1 MYLTIK
7 KPRIY
12 CIICLVVFFVDYE
25 FVLASTS
32 TKEGLF
38 VSLPSTGKIS
48 ATFHPQE
55 NIEKGQLTRVSFGVP
70 FPKNVLKNV
79 NKIRVILNNKEIP
92 SFSMETTRWHS
103 HNVDSSKFIRSVL
116 VYTDIE
122 FSSSDPVNF
131 LILYGDNRKRTLD
144 ASITKPRKEWVS
156 IIGHTYPDEF
166 PSNEKITEPKVYVTF
181 SADWLGLC
189 LLKTRTLPIS
199 KKGLWYFFDRA
210 SLSFAETAVNDRFA
224 KIKEKETEKINYSSE
239 YEPWLFD
246 RSSTLYSL
254 YIRTGDVRWLR
265 HAHRST
271 QFYANHIDEKGYFDL
286 KEYQDLKYSYG
297 QSMLIDLIL
306 MGDLSYIP
314 TIERVASAGAT
325 WHESYS
331 KSLNF
336 WTERHQS
343 YALLAAISAWEATGK
358 KKHADR
364 AKKLVDNMVYITKN
378 PANNWQYNGCL
389 LHTLSQHEGSVHQ
402 DPVCSPWMSALL
414 SDATWK
420 YYLIS
425 EDENALEFI
434 AGLASYVVNYGVYK
448 GTGSRFS
455 RTILP
460 WYLASSV
467 KTFTD
472 AGQFSDIEH
481 TCDVAGLVVRGL
493 WAAKKLGRET
503 KNTLKTAEDLLNSC
517 INKNLRSKLRLS
529 GAKRLFPP
537 RKFNWWF
544 GTNSDASWLMQ
555 EFEN

>member
-1 MYLTIK
+1 MYLTNK
-7 KPRIY
+7 KPRVY
-12 CIICLVVFFVDYE
+12 CTICLVIFFVE
-25 FVLASTS
+25 CGFALAST
-32 TKEGLF
+32 KEDLF

-48 ATFHPQE
+48 AIFHPQE
-55 NIEKGQLTRVSFGVP
+55 NITKGQLTRVSFGVP
-70 FPKNVLKNV
+70 FPKNVLKNA
-79 NKIRVILNNKEIP
+79 NKIKVIINNKEIP
-92 SFSMETTRWHS
+92 SFSMQTTRWHS
-103 HNVDSSKFIRSVL
+103 HNADSSKFIRSVL

-122 FSSSDPVNF
+122 FSDSEPVNF
-131 LILYGDNRKRTLD
+131 LILYGDNRSKTLD
-144 ASITKPRKEWVS
+144 VSITKPRKEWGS
-156 IIGHTYPDEF
+156 ITDHTYPDEF
-166 PSNEKITEPKVYVTF
+166 PTKEKITEPKVYVTF

-189 LLKTRTLPIS
+189 LLKTRTLPMS
-199 KKGLWYFFDRA
+199 KKGLWYFFDEA
-210 SLSFAETAVNDRFA
+210 SLSFGETAVNDRFA
-224 KIKEKETEKINYSSE
+224 KIKEKETEKINYSSN

-271 QFYANHIDEKGYFDL
+271 QFYANHIDEKGYFNL
-286 KEYQDLKYSYG
+286 KKYQDLKYSYG

-306 MGDLSYIP
+306 MGDLSHIP
-314 TIERVASAGAT
+314 TIERIASAGAI

-331 KSLNF
+331 KSLSF
-336 WTERHQS
+336 WTERHQA

-358 KKHADR
+358 KDHADR
-364 AKKLVDNMVYITKN
+364 AKKLVDNMVYMTKN
-378 PANNWQYNGCL
+378 PANNWEYNGCL
-389 LHTLSQHEGSVHQ
+389 LHTLAQHEGSAHQ

-425 EDENALEFI
+425 EDEKALEFI
-434 AGLASYVVNYGVYK
+434 VGLASYVVSYGVY
-448 GTGSRFS
+448 TGAPPKFS

-467 KTFTD
+467 KQFTD

-481 TCDVAGLVVRGL
+481 TCDVAGLVVRGM

-503 KNTLKTAEDLLNSC
+503 KKILKTAEDLLNSC
-517 INKNLRSKLRLS
+517 INKNLKNKLRLS